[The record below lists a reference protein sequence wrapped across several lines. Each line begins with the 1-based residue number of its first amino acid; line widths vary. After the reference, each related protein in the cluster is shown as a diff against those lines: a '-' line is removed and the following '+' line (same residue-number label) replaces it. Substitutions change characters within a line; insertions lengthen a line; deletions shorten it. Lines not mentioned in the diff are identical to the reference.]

1 MVDNKEELDN
11 KMILYQKE
19 MVRDNVNI
27 INVYLILNFILK
39 NGKNGGY
46 AWNSIVVEKNL
57 SSMIIYFSMKLQ
69 QYFHNHLS
77 FLITMKKKK

>member
-1 MVDNKEELDN
+1 MDNEEEDNKAAEVVDNKEEEEVDQEEVVDNKEELDN

-19 MVRDNVNI
+19 MVRDSVNI

-46 AWNSIVVEKNL
+46 AWN
-57 SSMIIYFSMKLQ
+57 
-69 QYFHNHLS
+69 
-77 FLITMKKKK
+77 